1 MYPINSFEEEAFCGN
16 RSASFHLEKIYK
28 HFTPSL
34 RIMSTQGSHC
44 EPPVNYITQHNKQN
58 GASWVCV
65 WEWNVQQKKKLK
77 KRKETE
83 EQAPMGDY
91 REALVAD
98 MKAIGKF
105 CLCSVTLQVFK
116 W

>member
-1 MYPINSFEEEAFCGN
+1 MSKTKGKE
-16 RSASFHLEKIYK
+16 RS
-28 HFTPSL
+28 T
-34 RIMSTQGSHC
+34 
-44 EPPVNYITQHNKQN
+44 
-58 GASWVCV
+58 
-65 WEWNVQQKKKLK
+65 KKK

-83 EQAPMGDY
+83 EKAPMRDYTDY
-91 REALVAD
+91 REALLAD